1 MADTVRM
8 VQRPAHA
15 SAALD
20 LRRHYGAS
28 YLIIHTPHAFIHTYI
43 QYIYTYT

>member
-1 MADTVRM
+1 MADTVCM

-20 LRRHYGAS
+20 LRRYYGDGAS
-28 YLIIHTPHAFIHTYI
+28 YLNIHTPHTFIQITYIHT
-43 QYIYTYT
+43 